1 MRAYTRPLP
10 SGYLL
15 VYAASSLEEQTTPA
29 FVQVYD
35 MSASV
40 SNIQFQGQ
48 DLDLD
53 HLGGTLKWQSPEL
66 TERVDVYVLYLA
78 ENAFGA
84 RRSQLGPELP
94 KEATSQQVPPDTL
107 RLAFNHFTIFT
118 KSTLVAPPVQGELMP
133 LGFALAA
140 NMSFTDEDL
149 DETEIGG
156 NLTWYPPEDTSEVQ
170 EAWLFR
176 IEQRYLPMRCTLTRS
191 RLSALVLQLLS
202 LTMET
207 MGSGKDTPEC
217 KARAC
222 LDRLDTDRTSGKKD
236 E

>member
-1 MRAYTRPLP
+1 MRKPSDLQLVWIRSPFVPEAYIP
-10 SGYLL
+10 SMR
-15 VYAASSLEEQTTPA
+15 TTC
-29 FVQVYD
+29 
-35 MSASV
+35 S
-40 SNIQFQGQ
+40 
-48 DLDLD
+48 
-53 HLGGTLKWQSPEL
+53 
-66 TERVDVYVLYLA
+66 
-78 ENAFGA
+78 GA
-84 RRSQLGPELP
+84 R
-94 KEATSQQVPPDTL
+94 
-107 RLAFNHFTIFT
+107 
-118 KSTLVAPPVQGELMP
+118 
-133 LGFALAA
+133 FALAA